1 MFREDIIKFGSANKM
16 KKKSNFIVQG
26 SILALAGIL
35 SRVIGIARRFPMEH
49 IIGDM
54 GNGYYSAAYELY
66 AMMLIVSCY
75 SLPLAVSKVVSSK
88 IIRRQYKSAE
98 RVFQCAMIFAIS
110 SGGLLFFVCEL
121 VGDFLASRMMLEP
134 MSAPALKVLG
144 PALLIVA
151 VMGVFRGYFQGLG
164 NMMPTAVSQILEQ
177 IFVLAGSI
185 VGAYFLFGYGEKVGA
200 LLHNENYGPAYGA
213 AGASLGP
220 VIGAVVGLLFLV
232 FMYYLYKIKVKPT
245 KKPNVVEKTDSYKQI
260 FRLILITILP
270 VLLSTTVYNI
280 SNIIDIRIYNDVMI
294 QKGLGDIKAYN
305 WGVYSGK
312 YKVMVNVPIALA
324 NAMCSSIV
332 PVLTGLM
339 VREEFGQARAKVS
352 QAIRFTMIVAIPSS
366 VGLAVLARPIISM
379 LFKGEIDM
387 AVNLLHIGSVS
398 VIFYTLSTLSN
409 GVLQGINKM
418 NIPVRNAA
426 IALVVHVVFLYTTL
440 QLGWGINTV
449 VYSNILFAVIVCIL
463 NARAISK
470 YLKYRQE
477 YIRTFAIPLIA
488 SIIMGAVLAL
498 INLFL
503 AKLLGNVITV
513 FLGIILGV
521 VVYFVSLIKLKG
533 IQENDLK
540 SMPGGRTVLTIT
552 KKFKLL

>member
-1 MFREDIIKFGSANKM
+1 M

-66 AMMLIVSCY
+66 SIMLVISCY

-98 RVFQCAMIFAIS
+98 RVFQCAMIFAVC
-110 SGGLLFFVCEL
+110 SGGLLFLFCEIFS
-121 VGDFLASRMMLEP
+121 DFLASNVLLEP
-134 MSAPALKVLG
+134 MSAPALKILG

-177 IFVLAGSI
+177 IFVLIGSI
-185 VGAYFLFGYGEKVGA
+185 GGAYFLFGYGEKVGA
-200 LLHNENYGPAYGA
+200 LLHNENYAPAYGA

-220 VIGAVVGLLFLV
+220 VMGAFVGLLFLM
-232 FMYYLYKIKVKPT
+232 FMFYLYKVKIKPT
-245 KKPNVVEKTDSYKQI
+245 KKPNAVEKTDSYKQL
-260 FRLILITILP
+260 FRLMLITILP
-270 VLLSTTVYNI
+270 VLLSSTVYNI
-280 SNIIDIRIYNDVMI
+280 SNILDIRIYNYVMI
-294 QKGLGDIKAYN
+294 QKGLEDVKAYN

-312 YKVMVNVPIALA
+312 YKVMITVPIALA

-339 VREEFGQARAKVS
+339 VREEFRQAKAKVS

-398 VIFYTLSTLSN
+398 VIFYSLSTLTN
-409 GVLQGINKM
+409 GILQGINKM
-418 NIPVRNAA
+418 NIPVRNSA
-426 IALVVHVVFLYTTL
+426 IALVIHLVFLYITL
-440 QLGWGINTV
+440 QLDWGINTV
-449 VYSNILFAVIVCIL
+449 VYSNILFAVVVCVL
-463 NARAISK
+463 NAGAISK

-477 YIRTFAIPLIA
+477 YVRTFAIPLIA
-488 SIIMGAVLAL
+488 SIIMGVVLIL
-498 INLFL
+498 INQIFS
-503 AKLLGNVITV
+503 KFLGNAIIV
-513 FLGIILGV
+513 FLGIIIGV
-521 VVYFVSLIKLKG
+521 TVYFVALISLKG
-533 IQENDLK
+533 INENDLK
-540 SMPGGRTVLTIT
+540 NMPGGRTILTVA